1 MAKSKYADIFLQKL
15 LGAKSNS
22 TTFWVGEESY
32 GSLDLYEILE
42 MGSDLELGNFSD
54 FMDLI
59 NSHINKYIGTN
70 TSLDINL
77 NLTALEVIRE
87 DHSDELSDE
96 EEVEIGTK
104 KKKKR
109 KVELP
114 NTYRDTIIE
123 LDRRVTKL
131 EFENGISTLFI
142 GLPVVEGML
151 PSGELFRTPLFFIP
165 AEFKYN
171 DVDDSMT
178 LMLLTNRI
186 VVNLIFLSFY
196 AMNTQIDY
204 NFDTNFDYIDPDSI
218 INQLYDQGLDF
229 NVVDFQTP
237 IEPFIFCGKDEF
249 GFAYDSN
256 AIRPNILIGMFDIF
270 TNSIYWD
277 FRDMVDQSPHI
288 LDVLLESK
296 KNLLFDHLQFN
307 NNFRTDQIR
316 LFSNIDI
323 FQQIAVSHSLDGNI
337 VIEGPPGTGK
347 SETIVN
353 VLVNIALLGKRA
365 LFVADKRTALEVV
378 LNRLGDISFTSIY
391 IEDVNKQ
398 KEKFFNQFLKV
409 LYHFG
414 KGLELIKAE
423 EQKTQAEL
431 DQEADEEIDLTE
443 NEEIIE
449 SVYDR
454 LANINQVYL
463 AKIDYNYEQFTIKD
477 LFDSW
482 KPIDLSFMKGMKAP
496 DDIYKW
502 CDDYQYS
509 FSRENMERYRDF
521 EIFLLDEDFLDD
533 RMTYINYTKFRRK
546 YNEVSSG
553 GKAKQL
559 YWIYKELMES
569 GKFKALSLP
578 PPLWKPLDKLKEE
591 FNEVIHY
598 IELERMYKELE
609 KILSEYPEQSEYYED
624 LLENNMIF
632 FSTWYIEM
640 YAKKVTEQLIVAQD
654 DVEYMANIYLENL
667 KNTTTSHAKNIIYK
681 MLVDKVFRIREMFP
695 KEVKDMFTP
704 GKLAET
710 RDAASW
716 SNDHFDILLELFPIH
731 MMSIDTAT
739 KTLPLVANMYDYVI
753 IDEASQVFLEKALT
767 CLYRAKKYIIAGDL
781 KQLQPTNVFQ
791 TSIEKQDYADDMN
804 LDEALDA
811 ESLMQFYRNR
821 ARVAVL
827 LKYHY
832 RSYYNELIEF
842 SNRSWYDGE
851 LRITNKSVPKYRPII
866 VHNIEGKWAKLR
878 NEQEAEAIVERII
891 SLTKTQDYHLS
902 LGVITFNIGQAN
914 YITKLLDKL
923 ENKKVQAWRHRT
935 SLNGEDIS
943 LFVKNIENVQ
953 GDERDVVLFSVGYD
967 RKVSNY
973 GSLSRSNGGNRLNV
987 AITRAKKRIEVFK
1000 SEKAGN
1006 YFGFASTLEGP
1017 KLFIKWLNYC
1027 EQISESTAR
1036 PKVWKTVFEFESVF
1050 EALVYIFLKQNLP
1063 KNYNIDYKVEEGSYV
1078 LDFVIY
1084 RGTIPILAIECDGK
1098 KYDTFSEFREGDI
1111 YRKLF
1116 LNARGWKFY
1125 RVWGPSWMK
1134 DSQFEK
1140 DKFLDY
1146 LIDVLEEASKPRKIE
1161 IEYREEKIIAVRNY
1175 TTEEEAKIKAAELAS
1190 MKKTA
1195 PKKVDMDKAA
1205 AKKKAEIKK
1214 AQLAEIKAFE
1224 AETKALEAEIT
1235 KKHKAAEAAK
1245 KAAPVV
1251 DELRPGETAEERS
1264 QRLHLEKINA
1274 ISAHKKAA
1282 SAKKVTDEAK
1292 VKKAT
1297 PKKVAP
1303 DKDGDPKAPEAKKKV
1318 ATKKVAPD
1326 KDGDPK
1332 APEAKKKVAPKKTKQ
1347 VKMDELEAE
1356 TKALEEEIAREEAK
1370 IAKKIAAKKTTAKK

>member
-1 MAKSKYADIFLQKL
+1 MAKSRFSDLFLQKL

-22 TTFWVGEESY
+22 TTFWIGEESY
-32 GSLDLYEILE
+32 GALDLYEILE
-42 MGSDLELGNFSD
+42 MGSNLHLNEFSD
-54 FMDLI
+54 FMDMI
-59 NSHINKYIGTN
+59 NEHITRYIGTN
-70 TSLDINL
+70 TSFDIKL
-77 NLTALEVIRE
+77 NLPALEVIRE
-87 DHSDELSDE
+87 DHSDDITE
-96 EEVEIGTK
+96 EDDLTIK

-109 KVELP
+109 KVNLP
-114 NTYRDTIIE
+114 NTYRDTLIE

-142 GLPVVEGML
+142 GLPVIEGML
-151 PSGELFRTPLFFIP
+151 PGGELFRTPLFFIP
-165 AEFKYN
+165 AEFQYN

-178 LMLLTNRI
+178 LKLLTNRL
-186 VVNLIFLSFY
+186 VVNLIFLSFF
-196 AMNTQIDY
+196 ALNTQIDY
-204 NFDTNFDYIDPDSI
+204 KFETNFDYIDPDAI
-218 INQLYDQGLDF
+218 IGQLYEQGLDF
-229 NVVDFQTP
+229 QEVDYLTP
-237 IEPFIFCGKDEF
+237 IEPFIFCDKDDF
-249 GFAYDSN
+249 GFAYDEN
-256 AIRPNILIGMFDIF
+256 AIRPNIMIGMFDIF

-277 FRDMVDQSPHI
+277 FRDMLDQSPDV
-288 LDVLLESK
+288 LDILLESK
-296 KNLLFDHLQFN
+296 KNLLFDHLKFN

-398 KEKFFNQFLKV
+398 KEKFFDQFLKV

-414 KGLELIKAE
+414 KGLEMLKIE
-423 EQKTQAEL
+423 EQKSQEEL
-431 DQEADEEIDLTE
+431 DKEAAEEINLTE

-463 AKIDYNYEQFTIKD
+463 AKIKYNYEEFTIKD

-482 KPIDLSFMKGMKAP
+482 KPIDLSFMKGIKEP

-502 CDDYQYS
+502 CNQYQYS
-509 FSRENMERYRDF
+509 FSRENIERYKDF
-521 EIFLLDEDFLDD
+521 EIFLLDEDFLNNK
-533 RMTYINYTKFRRK
+533 MTFFNYTKFRRK
-546 YNEVSSG
+546 YNEVSSKS
-553 GKAKQL
+553 KARQL
-559 YWIYKELMES
+559 YWIYKELLET
-569 GKFKALSLP
+569 GKLKMHSLP
-578 PPLWKPLDKLKEE
+578 PPLWKPLDALKEE
-591 FNEVIHY
+591 FNNVIHY

-609 KILSEYPEQSEYYED
+609 KILSEYPEQAEFYED
-624 LLENNMIF
+624 LVENNMTF

-654 DVEYMANIYLENL
+654 DVEYMANIYLDNL
-667 KNTTTSHAKNIIYK
+667 KATTTSHAKNIIYK

-695 KEVKDMFTP
+695 DEVKDMFTP

-710 RDAASW
+710 RDAAGW

-767 CLYRAKKYIIAGDL
+767 CLYRAKKFIIAGDL
-781 KQLQPTNVFQ
+781 KQLQPTNVFKTQ
-791 TSIEKQDYADDMN
+791 IEKQDYADDMN

-832 RSYYNELIEF
+832 RAYYNELIEF
-842 SNRSWYDGE
+842 SNRSWYEGE
-851 LRITNKSVPKYRPII
+851 LKITNKSVPKYRPII
-866 VHNIEGKWAKLR
+866 VHNIDGKWAKLR
-878 NEQEAEAIVERII
+878 NDAEAEAIVQRII

-902 LGVITFNIGQAN
+902 LGVITFNVGQAS

-923 ENKKVQAWRHRT
+923 DNKKVQGWRHRT

-953 GDERDVVLFSVGYD
+953 GDERDIILFSVGYD

-973 GSLSRSNGGNRLNV
+973 GSLSRNNGGNRLNV

-1000 SEKAGN
+1000 SEKAAN
-1006 YFGFASTLEGP
+1006 FFGFASTIEGP
-1017 KLFIKWLNYC
+1017 KLFIKWLTYC
-1027 EQISESTAR
+1027 EEISDSNSR

-1063 KNYNIDYKVEEGSYV
+1063 KNYNIDYKVKEGSYI
-1078 LDFVIY
+1078 LDFVLY
-1084 RGTIPILAIECDGK
+1084 RGTIPILAVECDGK

-1161 IEYREEKIIAVRNY
+1161 IEYREEKVIAVRNY
-1175 TTEEEAKIKAAELAS
+1175 TTEEEAKIKAAEVAKA
-1190 MKKTA
+1190 KKLA
-1195 PKKVDMDKAA
+1195 PKKGDIEKAN
-1205 AKKKAEIKK
+1205 AKKKAEEKKIQQAKIK
-1214 AQLAEIKAFE
+1214 
-1224 AETKALEAEIT
+1224 
-1235 KKHKAAEAAK
+1235 
-1245 KAAPVV
+1245 
-1251 DELRPGETAEERS
+1251 
-1264 QRLHLEKINA
+1264 
-1274 ISAHKKAA
+1274 
-1282 SAKKVTDEAK
+1282 
-1292 VKKAT
+1292 
-1297 PKKVAP
+1297 
-1303 DKDGDPKAPEAKKKV
+1303 
-1318 ATKKVAPD
+1318 
-1326 KDGDPK
+1326 
-1332 APEAKKKVAPKKTKQ
+1332 
-1347 VKMDELEAE
+1347 ELEAE
-1356 TKALEEEIAREEAK
+1356 TKALEAAISGKKTKGAKVEPVVKEPEVDLHPDETPEQRSQRMHMEWIASMEPHKKVSSAK
-1370 IAKKIAAKKTTAKK
+1370 TTATKTTATKKPAAKKPVAKKATTVKKTTTATKKPAAKKPAAKKTTTATKKPAAKKPAAKKTTTKK